1 MDARAQ
7 ALRIEPR
14 WPAIL
19 AVLSLLLLLAALPD
33 RVRAFPVW
41 APFVFGI
48 IQIVPMASVTLT
60 GAAERWRRA
69 ERIIIVILFGV
80 AGTGTFL
87 NLAHLIDAIVGRSGE
102 IGGIELLTS
111 SITIWVN
118 NVLSF
123 SLLYWQIDRGGPEAR
138 ANNGNPKPDWLFPQ
152 EGVPQQAPADW
163 RPTFVD
169 YLFLGYSTAT
179 AFSTT
184 DVMPL
189 TSRAKLL
196 MMLESAISLVTI
208 VAVVSRAINILG
220 S

>member
-1 MDARAQ
+1 MDDQ
-7 ALRIEPR
+7 ELRIEPR
-14 WPAIL
+14 CAAVL
-19 AVLSLLLLLAALPD
+19 AVLTLLFLVAALPD

-48 IQIVPMASVTLT
+48 MQIVPMAGVTLT

-87 NLAHLIDAIVGRSGE
+87 NLTHLIDAIVGRTGE
-102 IGGIELLTS
+102 IGGNELLTS

-123 SLLYWQIDRGGPEAR
+123 SLLYWQIDRGGPETR
-138 ANNGNPKPDWLFPQ
+138 AKNVTPRGAGWLFPE
-152 EGVPQQAPADW
+152 EGVPQEAPPDW
-163 RPTFVD
+163 RPTFID

-189 TSRAKLL
+189 TSRAKML
-196 MMLESAISLVTI
+196 MMLESTISLATI
-208 VAVVSRAINILG
+208 VAVMSRAINILG

>member
-1 MDARAQ
+1 MDEQ

-19 AVLSLLLLLAALPD
+19 AVLTLLFLLAALPD

-41 APFVFGI
+41 APFVFGMM
-48 IQIVPMASVTLT
+48 QIVPMVGVTLT

-69 ERIIIVILFGV
+69 ERIIVVILFGV

-87 NLAHLIDAIVGRSGE
+87 NLTHLIDAIVGRAGE
-102 IGGIELLTS
+102 IGGNELLTS

-123 SLLYWQIDRGGPEAR
+123 SLLYWQIDRDGPEAR
-138 ANNGNPKPDWLFPQ
+138 ANNVSRRRPDWLFPQ
-152 EGVPQQAPADW
+152 DGVPQEAPPDW